1 MGINAQHL
9 MMGWAP
15 SVARPTTRCWHLFL
29 KPRDVFRAR
38 LSWFSATMPD
48 RRSIINYI
56 SSPFERGI
64 SCKAS
69 SKRCGAISSEMS
81 PDFLTLP
88 DLQVLSGPLCMA
100 CQTRSSDGATAVRSP
115 PTFVSCPYGLW
126 RPSAGGGGS
135 LWYKNVW
142 TTKWP
147 PCYNC

>member
-1 MGINAQHL
+1 
-9 MMGWAP
+9 
-15 SVARPTTRCWHLFL
+15 
-29 KPRDVFRAR
+29 
-38 LSWFSATMPD
+38 MPD

-115 PTFVSCPYGLW
+115 PTCVSCPYGLW
-126 RPSAGGGGS
+126 RPSAGGGDPCDTKMSEPQNGHPAITARCSDHKWTSHKKTRTAMDLDLDFGLGRKRS
-135 LWYKNVW
+135 L
-142 TTKWP
+142 TPATASH
-147 PCYNC
+147 